1 MYTIWFRP
9 HGCSGALS
17 VEVNITFAKHV
28 WDSLNKEFYMCSTR
42 P

>member
-1 MYTIWFRP
+1 MTIWFRP

-17 VEVNITFAKHV
+17 VLVENVDYARVV
-28 WDSLNKEFYMCSTR
+28 WDGLEVSFHMMSAR